1 MRQSKVDRSQVLAA
15 LSALAHETRL
25 DLIRLLMPL
34 GDAGMP
40 AGQIA
45 QALGLA
51 APRLSFHL
59 AALEQAGL
67 IRARRVARNVFYSVD
82 PGGIGR
88 TISYL
93 MNDCCCDHP
102 SVLAE
107 CTFGRRPGA
116 SGPDHRSDHG
126 SNQGAA
132 EPSGKE
138 NT

>member
-1 MRQSKVDRSQVLAA
+1 MERSKVDRRKVLVA

-34 GDAGMP
+34 GAAGMP

-59 AALEQAGL
+59 SALEQAGL
-67 IRARRVARNVFYSVD
+67 IRSRRVARNVIYSVD
-82 PGGIGR
+82 AGGLGR

-93 MNDCCCDHP
+93 MNDCCADHP
-102 SVLAE
+102 EVLAA
-107 CTFGRRPGA
+107 CSHRGPAPDSYGA
-116 SGPDHRSDHG
+116 GLAG
-126 SNQGAA
+126 I
-132 EPSGKE
+132 EK
-138 NT
+138 T

>member
-1 MRQSKVDRSQVLAA
+1 MDRSKALAA

-25 DLIRLLMPL
+25 DLIRLLMPEGAMGL
-34 GDAGMP
+34 P

-67 IRARRVARNVFYSVD
+67 LKSRKAARNVFYSVD
-82 PGGIGR
+82 ATGIGR

-93 MNDCCCDHP
+93 LNDCCCESP
-102 SVLAE
+102 EVLAA
-107 CTFGRRPGA
+107 CACGLQSLRA
-116 SGPDHRSDHG
+116 
-126 SNQGAA
+126 
-132 EPSGKE
+132 
-138 NT
+138 

>member
-1 MRQSKVDRSQVLAA
+1 MGRCKVDRQKVLVA
-15 LSALAHETRL
+15 LAALAHETRL

-34 GDAGMP
+34 GAAGMP

-59 AALEQAGL
+59 SALEQAGL
-67 IRARRVARNVFYSVD
+67 IRSRRIARNVIYSVD
-82 PGGIGR
+82 AGGLGR

-93 MNDCCCDHP
+93 LNDCCADHP
-102 SVLAE
+102 EVLAA
-107 CTFGRRPGA
+107 C
-116 SGPDHRSDHG
+116 SHRSIG
-126 SNQGAA
+126 QGATL
-132 EPSGKE
+132 SGIE

>member
-1 MRQSKVDRSQVLAA
+1 MERSKVLAA

-34 GDAGMP
+34 GTAGMP

-59 AALEQAGL
+59 SALEQAGL
-67 IRARRVARNVFYSVD
+67 LQSRKVARNVIYSVD
-82 PGGIGR
+82 AGGIGK

-93 MNDCCCDHP
+93 LNDCCSDHP
-102 SVLAE
+102 EVLAA
-107 CTFGRRPGA
+107 CAHGRALRVPV
-116 SGPDHRSDHG
+116 PD
-126 SNQGAA
+126 QGVGT
-132 EPSGKE
+132 PSGTA